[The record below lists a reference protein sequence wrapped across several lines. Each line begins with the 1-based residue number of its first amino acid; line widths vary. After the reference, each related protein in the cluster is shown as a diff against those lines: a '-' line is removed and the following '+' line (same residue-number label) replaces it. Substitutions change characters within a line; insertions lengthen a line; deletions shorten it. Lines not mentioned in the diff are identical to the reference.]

1 MKLQKSTSIAASRP
15 SCGLAL
21 LVALCLFSAGARP
34 AQAVPAFGI
43 QTGKHCQA
51 CHVGGFGPQLT
62 PYGREFKLTGYTDR
76 TNSFNAPFSA
86 MAVMSYVQTQKDQVN
101 PPAAG
106 YRTNDNL
113 ALDQVSLFFAGGF
126 GEHLGAFVQTTY
138 NGTAKAWNWD
148 NLDIRATTKTTIARL
163 PTVVGLSVNNSP
175 SVQDAWNTLPA
186 WGYRYTTSS
195 LAPSP
200 SASPLIS
207 GALAQTTLG
216 ATAYAWINT
225 QYYLEAGAYGSP
237 GATTLVRLGVDP
249 TSPGSIQGLAPYVRL
264 AYKKAFKIGVFEMG
278 AFGMDTAINP
288 GLDRSTGL
296 TDRYTDIGLD
306 GSYLKTFQGGN
317 VLSINARYLSER
329 QSLDATCA
337 LDAAGPDCARNS
349 LREIR
354 ADASYYWRNEIGGT
368 VGVFNTTGSANP
380 TLYADNRVSKPDS
393 TGMLFQLDGTPF
405 GSSYSPLGARFNIR
419 AGVQYTLYTQFDGAG
434 VNFDGAGRN
443 ARDNNTARVFLW
455 VAY

>member
-1 MKLQKSTSIAASRP
+1 MRVQKSNPFWTGRISFGSAFM
-15 SCGLAL
+15 
-21 LVALCLFSAGARP
+21 VALCLVGVGVQQAH
-34 AQAVPAFGI
+34 AVPAFGA
-43 QTGKHCQA
+43 QTGKQCQA

-76 TNSFNAPFSA
+76 TNAFNIPFSA
-86 MAVMSYVQTQKDQVN
+86 MAVMSYVQTQKDQVG
-101 PPAAG
+101 PPAPG

-113 ALDQVSLFFAGGF
+113 ALDQISLFFASGF

-138 NGTAKAWNWD
+138 DGAAKAWSWD
-148 NLDIRATTKTTIARL
+148 NLDIRATTTTTIARQ
-163 PTVVGLSVNNSP
+163 PTVLGLSLNNSP

-216 ATAYAWINT
+216 VTAYAWINT
-225 QYYLEAGAYGSP
+225 RYYIEAGAYGSP
-237 GATTLVRLGVDP
+237 GAASLVGLGVDP
-249 TSPGSIQGLAPYVRL
+249 TDPGNIQGLAPYVRL
-264 AYKKAFKIGVFEMG
+264 AYKQAFKIGVFELG

-296 TDRYTDIGLD
+296 TDRYTDVGLD
-306 GSYLKTFQGGN
+306 GSYLKTFKGGN
-317 VLSINARYLSER
+317 VVSVNVRYMSER

-337 LDAAGPDCARNS
+337 LDAAGPGCARNS
-349 LREIR
+349 LTEVR
-354 ADASYYWRNEIGGT
+354 ADASYYWRNTVGGT
-368 VGVFNTTGSANP
+368 VGVFNTTGSTNP
-380 TLYADNRVSKPDS
+380 TLYAGNRTLKPDS
-393 TGMLFQLDGTPF
+393 TGVLLQLDGMPF
-405 GSSYSPLGARFNIR
+405 GNSFSPLGPRFNIR
-419 AGVQYTLYTQFDGAG
+419 AGVQYTLYTQFNGAG

-443 ARDNNTARVFLW
+443 ASDNNTARVFVW